1 MLDKDGSMLVR
12 KFKRLARVALFSSL
26 SGNDGSFNIFCR
38 VSFCVESSSWISSM
52 SAFIASSDTTANV
65 VLDTLV
71 DSICI
76 VVEIPKVS
84 EIVVVFVVD
93 EDSDI
98 KVVEASF
105 DVEDE

>member
-1 MLDKDGSMLVR
+1 
-12 KFKRLARVALFSSL
+12 
-26 SGNDGSFNIFCR
+26 
-38 VSFCVESSSWISSM
+38 M

-84 EIVVVFVVD
+84 EIVVVFVVVVD

>member
-1 MLDKDGSMLVR
+1 
-12 KFKRLARVALFSSL
+12 
-26 SGNDGSFNIFCR
+26 
-38 VSFCVESSSWISSM
+38 M

-84 EIVVVFVVD
+84 EIVVVFVVVD

-98 KVVEASF
+98 KVVEASV
-105 DVEDE
+105 DVEYE